1 MYNGSLIEFNKK
13 EMSAMDYFSLM
24 AIVFVG
30 LNICIIYDIKKKNDV
45 KLEQIKLER
54 EKVTLELKRLEIE
67 NRTD

>member
-1 MYNGSLIEFNKK
+1 
-13 EMSAMDYFSLM
+13 MDYFSLM